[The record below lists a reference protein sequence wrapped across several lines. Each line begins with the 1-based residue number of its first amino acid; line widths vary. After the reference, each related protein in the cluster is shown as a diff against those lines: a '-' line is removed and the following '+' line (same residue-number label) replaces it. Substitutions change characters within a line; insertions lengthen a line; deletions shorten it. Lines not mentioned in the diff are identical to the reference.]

1 MVRSLHPPLLSCPS
15 FYVLSV
21 PDSAGADRR
30 FRFGEVAAPGELV
43 RSLAGDAEHGGDL
56 GDADEV
62 IHLPRCYAQGLR
74 VSTP

>member
-1 MVRSLHPPLLSCPS
+1 MVRSLHPAFLPCPS
-15 FYVLSV
+15 FHVLSV
-21 PDSAGADRR
+21 PDPAGSDRR
-30 FRFGEVAAPGELV
+30 HRFGEVAASGELV